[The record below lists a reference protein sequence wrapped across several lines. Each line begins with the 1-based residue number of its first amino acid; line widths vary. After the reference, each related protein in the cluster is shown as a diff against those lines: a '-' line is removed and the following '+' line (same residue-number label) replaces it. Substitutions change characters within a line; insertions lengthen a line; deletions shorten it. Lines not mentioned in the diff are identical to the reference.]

1 MVDLGASQT
10 VIGSQQVPELL
21 SQLPDWVRKQVKRVP
36 CHLIFRFGNHQTSV
50 SRHASLL
57 PLGSQRFQIAVVE
70 GPTPFLISSK
80 FLKGIKAVID
90 TDLDV
95 MWSKQLNRNLKITRT
110 AKNLILMDLN
120 QLWESPETSSQL
132 SFHVEDSSS
141 SVSEPDKTEV
151 SAIAPVPA
159 TVDGTTEMSTNKLD
173 NHVGLIHNKVEH
185 NGVAEHDTDVLQ
197 NMTTMP
203 QETSDS
209 SHSSVLSGSKHSC
222 PGQSVSATGVSDHGI
237 QPHRENCIF
246 SEPKGRPA
254 VQPI

>member
-1 MVDLGASQT
+1 MGKKRENLSVVSRKWSTFSNASCPDPKLNRALKGLRQRKQCRAESNVDSEICPSLFASSGSIGVVDLGASQT

-36 CHLIFRFGNHQTSV
+36 CHLIFRFGNHQTLV
-50 SRHASLL
+50 SRHALLL

-95 MWSKQLNRNLKITRT
+95 MWSKLLNRNLKITRT

-151 SAIAPVPA
+151 STIASVPA
-159 TVDGTTEMSTNKLD
+159 TVDGTAEMSTDKLD
-173 NHVGLIHNKVEH
+173 NL
-185 NGVAEHDTDVLQ
+185 GV
-197 NMTTMP
+197 N
-203 QETSDS
+203 S
-209 SHSSVLSGSKHSC
+209 
-222 PGQSVSATGVSDHGI
+222 
-237 QPHRENCIF
+237 
-246 SEPKGRPA
+246 
-254 VQPI
+254 